1 MQKEIISTKN
11 APEAIGPYS
20 QAVIFDK
27 LIFVSGQI
35 PVDPKSGEVIKGNI
49 DVQTKQALENIK
61 SILESGGY
69 SLQNVLRTTIFLT
82 DINDYAVVN
91 ETYSQYFKSSR
102 PARSTVQVS
111 RLPKDVHVEIDAI
124 AGKI

>member
-111 RLPKDVHVEIDAI
+111 
-124 AGKI
+124 